1 MWVEAAARDALQG
14 CGMVGMCVVWD
25 CLGRGALFFILCLSP
40 PSLSL
45 SLLSTP
51 LLAKTALQSFR
62 YDAAGGGVHQ
72 WNNLWFCWCLKTR
85 KYGAAP

>member
-1 MWVEAAARDALQG
+1 MWAEAAARNALQG
-14 CGMVGMCVVWD
+14 CGTVGMCVARD
-25 CLGRGALFFILCLSP
+25 RLGRGALFVILCLSP

-62 YDAAGGGVHQ
+62 YDAAGGGCT
-72 WNNLWFCWCLKTR
+72 NGIM
-85 KYGAAP
+85 YGSVGA